1 MNKSTLVLAT
11 TLIISLFSDQTHA
24 SLENDM
30 QSFFDKIG
38 AHANITP
45 GGAYKG
51 QEGGF
56 YTGGSVFSRTPAREI
71 QMVNMQMPNIGAG
84 CNGIDIFTGGIGFI
98 DASRLIE
105 TMKAIGANGAGYAFS
120 LALKQMSPQIM
131 NQIEEFM
138 AIANSANWN
147 NINSCQMAMS
157 LVNNGAAMFHETGVR
172 TCIQSHLNKGTAR
185 DYIEARDKCKA
196 QDLVN
201 AQNKE
206 ALLDPALKDS
216 SISDVNIVWRA
227 IQNNGTLAH
236 LHDDL
241 KYFLMSLTG
250 TVIIRSDNNGSQ
262 KQIYVSKL
270 YNDDIINNLSSHKT
284 FKVYACADDHTT
296 ANGCLSIVDKTITL
310 GDNKSF
316 IGRVR
321 EILRTMEQKVED
333 DLPLTVSEKAFLES
347 TALPVYKM
355 LNVHSAF
362 SRGVSL
368 MLPSEYAEV
377 IAMDILYR
385 YVDVGI
391 NDVMQAFNNNL
402 LPEKL
407 QVQFFDMV
415 EKTRSQIKNLR
426 SYHLKKMAHTQDM
439 IAKVQMMEKQVSALI
454 SSEHFNDSDE
464 NFGG

>member
-1 MNKSTLVLAT
+1 MNNRFFLVL
-11 TLIISLFSDQTHA
+11 TLILSIFSCQTHA
-24 SLENDM
+24 TIDADM

-38 AHANITP
+38 ANANVTP

-56 YTGGSVFSRTPAREI
+56 YTGGSVFTRIPAREV

-138 AIANSANWN
+138 AIANGANWN
-147 NINSCQMAMS
+147 NINSCQAAMS

-172 TCIQSHLNKGTAR
+172 TCIQSHLNQGSAR

-196 QDLVN
+196 QAAVN
-201 AQNKE
+201 AQNKI
-206 ALLDPALKDS
+206 ALSDPGLKDS
-216 SISDVNIVWRA
+216 TISDVNIVWRA
-227 IQNNGTLAH
+227 IQNNGALAH

-250 TVIIRSDNNGSQ
+250 TVIIRSNNNGSQ
-262 KQIYVSKL
+262 KQIYPSKL
-270 YNDDIINNLSSHKT
+270 YKDEIFSHHKT
-284 FKVYACADDHTT
+284 FRVYACADEHTT
-296 ANGCLSIVDKTITL
+296 ANGCLSINDKTITL
-310 GDNKSF
+310 SDNKSF

-321 EILRTMEQKVED
+321 EILKAMEQKVED
-333 DLPLTVSEKAFLES
+333 DLPLTVPERAFLES

-362 SRGVSL
+362 SRGLSL
-368 MLPSEYAEV
+368 MFPSEYAEV

-385 YVDVGI
+385 YVDTGI
-391 NDVMQAFNNNL
+391 SDVMEAFNSNQ
-402 LPEKL
+402 LPKELRADFLDMIEKA
-407 QVQFFDMV
+407 
-415 EKTRSQIKNLR
+415 RSQIKTLR
-426 SYHLKKMAHTQDM
+426 AHHLKKMVHTQDM

-454 SSEHFNDSDE
+454 SSEHFNDFDG

>member
-1 MNKSTLVLAT
+1 MNKKSSALTIT
-11 TLIISLFSDQTHA
+11 IMISIFSCQIHA
-24 SLENDM
+24 SIDADM

-38 AHANITP
+38 AHANVTP

-71 QMVNMQMPNIGAG
+71 EIVNMQMPSIGAG
-84 CNGIDIFTGGIGFI
+84 CNGIDVFTGGIGFI

-147 NINSCQMAMS
+147 NINSCQAAMS

-172 TCIQSHLNKGTAR
+172 TCIQSHLNKGSAR

-196 QDLVN
+196 QAAVN

-206 ALLDPALKDS
+206 ALSDPTLKDS
-216 SISDVNIVWRA
+216 SITDVNIVWRA

-236 LHDDL
+236 LSDDL

-250 TVIIRSDNNGSQ
+250 TVIIRSNNNGTQ
-262 KQIYVSKL
+262 KQIYRSKL
-270 YNDDIINNLSSHKT
+270 YKDEIFTSHKT
-284 FKVYACADDHTT
+284 FTVHACADEHTT

-316 IGRVR
+316 VGRVR
-321 EILRTMEQKVED
+321 EILKAMEKNVED
-333 DLPLTVSEKAFLES
+333 DTPLTATEKAFLES

-385 YVDVGI
+385 YVDTGI
-391 NDVMQAFNNNL
+391 SDVMQAFNNNL
-402 LPEKL
+402 LPQKL
-407 QVQFFDMV
+407 QSDFFDMV
-415 EKTRSQIKNLR
+415 QKARTQIKTLR
-426 SYHLKKMAHTQDM
+426 SHHLKKMVHTQDM

-454 SSEHFNDSDE
+454 SSEHFNDTDE

>member
-1 MNKSTLVLAT
+1 MNNRFFLVL
-11 TLIISLFSDQTHA
+11 TLILSIFSCQTHA
-24 SLENDM
+24 TIDADM

-38 AHANITP
+38 ANANVTP

-56 YTGGSVFSRTPAREI
+56 YTGGSVFTRIPAREV

-138 AIANSANWN
+138 AIANGANWN
-147 NINSCQMAMS
+147 NINSCQAAMS

-172 TCIQSHLNKGTAR
+172 TCIQSHLNQGSAR

-196 QDLVN
+196 QAAVN
-201 AQNKE
+201 AQNKV
-206 ALLDPALKDS
+206 ALSDPSLKDS
-216 SISDVNIVWRA
+216 TISDVNIVWRA
-227 IQNNGTLAH
+227 IQNNGALAH
-236 LHDDL
+236 LPDDL

-250 TVIIRSDNNGSQ
+250 TVIIRSNNNGSQ
-262 KQIYVSKL
+262 KQIYPSKL
-270 YNDDIINNLSSHKT
+270 YKDEIFSHHKT
-284 FKVYACADDHTT
+284 FKVYACADEHTT
-296 ANGCLSIVDKTITL
+296 ANGCLSLNDKTITL
-310 GDNKSF
+310 SDNKSF

-321 EILRTMEQKVED
+321 EILKAMEQKVED
-333 DLPLTVSEKAFLES
+333 DLPLTVPERAFLES

-362 SRGVSL
+362 SRGLSL
-368 MLPSEYAEV
+368 MFPSEYAEV

-385 YVDVGI
+385 YVDTSI
-391 NDVMQAFNNNL
+391 SDVMEAFNSNQ
-402 LPEKL
+402 LPQELRAEFLDMIEKA
-407 QVQFFDMV
+407 
-415 EKTRSQIKNLR
+415 RSQIKTLR
-426 SYHLKKMAHTQDM
+426 AHHLKKMVHTQDM
-439 IAKVQMMEKQVSALI
+439 VAKVQMMEKQVSALI
-454 SSEHFNDSDE
+454 SSEHFNDFDGD
-464 NFGG
+464 FGG

>member
-1 MNKSTLVLAT
+1 MNNRLLVIT
-11 TLIISLFSDQTHA
+11 FILIINCSSA
-24 SLENDM
+24 YANLENDM

-38 AHANITP
+38 AQANVTP

-71 QMVNMQMPNIGAG
+71 QIVNMQMPSIGAG
-84 CNGIDIFTGGIGFI
+84 CNGIDVFTGGIGFI
-98 DASRLIE
+98 NASRLIE

-138 AIANSANWN
+138 AIANGANWN
-147 NINSCQMAMS
+147 NINSCQAAMS
-157 LVNNGAAMFHETGVR
+157 LVNNGAALFHETGVR
-172 TCIQSHLNKGTAR
+172 TCIQSHLTQGSAR
-185 DYIEARDKCKA
+185 DYIEARDKCKT
-196 QDLVN
+196 QDAVN
-201 AQNKE
+201 AQNKA
-206 ALLDPALKDS
+206 ALSDPALKDAS
-216 SISDVNIVWRA
+216 MTDVNIVWRA

-250 TVIIRSDNNGSQ
+250 TVIIRSDNNGTQ
-262 KQIYVSKL
+262 KQIYPSKL
-270 YNDDIINNLSSHKT
+270 YKDEIFTNAKT
-284 FKVYACADDHTT
+284 FTVHACADEHRT
-296 ANGCLSIVDKTITL
+296 ANGCLSLVDKTITL
-310 GDNKSF
+310 ADNKSF
-316 IGRVR
+316 VGRVR
-321 EILRTMEQKVED
+321 EILKTMEQKVED
-333 DLPLTVSEKAFLES
+333 DTPLTEAEKAFLES

-362 SRGVSL
+362 ARGVSL

-385 YVDVGI
+385 YVDTGI
-391 NDVMQAFNNNL
+391 SDVMQAFNNNL
-402 LPEKL
+402 LPQKL
-407 QVQFFDMV
+407 EADFFNMVQ
-415 EKTRSQIKNLR
+415 KARTQIKTLR
-426 SYHLKKMAHTQDM
+426 SHHLKKMVHTQDM

-454 SSEHFNDSDE
+454 SSEHFNDSDG

>member
-1 MNKSTLVLAT
+1 MNSRFLALT
-11 TLIISLFSDQTHA
+11 IALMISIFSNQTHA

-30 QSFFDKIG
+30 QHFFDAIG
-38 AHANITP
+38 AHANVTP

-56 YTGGSVFSRTPAREI
+56 YTGGSVFSRMPAREI

-138 AIANSANWN
+138 SIANSANWN

-172 TCIQSHLNKGTAR
+172 TCIQSHLNQGTAR

-196 QDLVN
+196 QAAVN
-201 AQNKE
+201 AQNKT

-227 IQNNGTLAH
+227 IQNNGTLMH
-236 LHDDL
+236 LPDDL

-250 TVIIRSDNNGSQ
+250 TVIIRSNNNGSQ
-262 KQIYVSKL
+262 KQIYASKL
-270 YNDDIINNLSSHKT
+270 YKDDILSNHKS
-284 FKVYACADDHTT
+284 FKVHACADDHAT

-310 GDNKSF
+310 TDNKSF

-321 EILRTMEQKVED
+321 EILKAMEQKVED
-333 DLPLTVSEKAFLES
+333 DTPLTVPERAFLES
-347 TALPVYKM
+347 TALPIYKM

-385 YVDVGI
+385 YLDTGI
-391 NDVMQAFNNNL
+391 SDVMQAFNNNL
-402 LPEKL
+402 LPDTLRAEFL
-407 QVQFFDMV
+407 DMV
-415 EKTRSQIKNLR
+415 EKARRQIKNLR
-426 SYHLKKMAHTQDM
+426 SHHLKKMAHTQDM

-454 SSEHFNDSDE
+454 SSEHFNDCDE

>member
-1 MNKSTLVLAT
+1 MNKRILISRTVLS
-11 TLIISLFSDQTHA
+11 LIIGFFTCQTHA
-24 SLENDM
+24 TLEADM
-30 QSFFDKIG
+30 QNFFDKIG
-38 AHANITP
+38 ANANVTP

-56 YTGGSVFSRTPAREI
+56 YTGGSVFARIPAREV

-138 AIANSANWN
+138 AIANGANWN
-147 NINSCQMAMS
+147 NINSCQMAMG

-172 TCIQSHLNKGTAR
+172 TCIQSHLNQGSAR
-185 DYIEARDKCKA
+185 DYIEARDKCKTQA
-196 QDLVN
+196 AVN
-201 AQNKE
+201 AQNKA
-206 ALLDPALKDS
+206 ALSDPSLKDS
-216 SISDVNIVWRA
+216 TISDVNIVWRA
-227 IQNNGTLAH
+227 IQNNGALAH

-262 KQIYVSKL
+262 KQIYPSKL
-270 YNDDIINNLSSHKT
+270 YKDEIFSHHKT
-284 FKVYACADDHTT
+284 FKVYACADEHAT

-310 GDNKSF
+310 SDNKSF

-321 EILRTMEQKVED
+321 EILKAMEQKVED
-333 DLPLTVSEKAFLES
+333 DLPLTVPERAFLES
-347 TALPVYKM
+347 TALPIYKM

-362 SRGVSL
+362 SRGLSL
-368 MLPSEYAEV
+368 MFPSEYAEV

-385 YVDVGI
+385 YVDTGI
-391 NDVMQAFNNNL
+391 HDVMEAFNNNQ
-402 LPEKL
+402 LPQELRAEFLDMIEKA
-407 QVQFFDMV
+407 
-415 EKTRSQIKNLR
+415 RSQIKTLR
-426 SYHLKKMAHTQDM
+426 AHHLKKMVHTQDM
-439 IAKVQMMEKQVSALI
+439 IAKVQMMEKQVFALI
-454 SSEHFNDSDE
+454 SSEHFNDFDGD
-464 NFGG
+464 FGG

>member
-1 MNKSTLVLAT
+1 MNKRILVSRIFFS
-11 TLIISLFSDQTHA
+11 LIIGFFTCQSHA
-24 SLENDM
+24 TIEADM

-38 AHANITP
+38 ANANVTP

-56 YTGGSVFSRTPAREI
+56 YTGGSVFARIPAREV

-138 AIANSANWN
+138 AIANGANWN
-147 NINSCQMAMS
+147 NINSCQMAMG

-172 TCIQSHLNKGTAR
+172 TCIQSHLNQGSAR
-185 DYIEARDKCKA
+185 DYIEARDKCKTQA
-196 QDLVN
+196 AVN
-201 AQNKE
+201 AQNKA
-206 ALLDPALKDS
+206 ALSDPSLKDS
-216 SISDVNIVWRA
+216 TISNVNIVWRA
-227 IQNNGTLAH
+227 IQNNGALAH

-250 TVIIRSDNNGSQ
+250 TVIIRSNNNGSQ
-262 KQIYVSKL
+262 KQIYPSKL
-270 YNDDIINNLSSHKT
+270 YKDEIFSHHKT
-284 FKVYACADDHTT
+284 FKVHACADEHAT
-296 ANGCLSIVDKTITL
+296 ANGCLNIVDKTITL
-310 GDNKSF
+310 SDNKSF

-321 EILRTMEQKVED
+321 EILKAMEQKVED
-333 DLPLTVSEKAFLES
+333 DLPLTVPERAFLES

-362 SRGVSL
+362 SRGLSL
-368 MLPSEYAEV
+368 MFPSEYAEV

-385 YVDVGI
+385 YVDTGI
-391 NDVMQAFNNNL
+391 SDVMEAFNNNL
-402 LPEKL
+402 LPKEL
-407 QVQFFDMV
+407 RADFFDMV
-415 EKTRSQIKNLR
+415 EKARQQIKTLR
-426 SYHLKKMAHTQDM
+426 AHHLKKMVHTQDM

-454 SSEHFNDSDE
+454 SSEHFNDFDGD
-464 NFGG
+464 FGG

>member
-1 MNKSTLVLAT
+1 MNKKILMHTSILTF
-11 TLIISLFSDQTHA
+11 IINIASPQAHA

-38 AHANITP
+38 ANANVTP
-45 GGAYKG
+45 SGAYKG

-56 YTGGSVFSRTPAREI
+56 YTGGSVFSRIPAREV
-71 QMVNMQMPNIGAG
+71 QMVNMQMPSIGAG
-84 CNGIDIFTGGIGFI
+84 CNGIDIFTGGLGFI

-138 AIANSANWN
+138 AIANGANWN
-147 NINSCQMAMS
+147 NINSCQAAMS

-172 TCIQSHLNKGTAR
+172 TCIQSHLNQGSAR

-196 QDLVN
+196 QAAVN
-201 AQNKE
+201 AQNKL
-206 ALLDPALKDS
+206 ALSDPSLKDS
-216 SISDVNIVWRA
+216 TINDVNIVWRA
-227 IQNNGTLAH
+227 IQNNGALAH

-250 TVIIRSDNNGSQ
+250 TVIVRSNNNGSQ
-262 KQIYVSKL
+262 KQIYPSKL
-270 YNDDIINNLSSHKT
+270 YKDEILTQAKT
-284 FKVYACADDHTT
+284 FRVYACADEHSTG
-296 ANGCLSIVDKTITL
+296 NGCLILTEKTITL
-310 GDNKSF
+310 SDNKSF

-321 EILRTMEQKVED
+321 EILKAMEQKVED
-333 DLPLTVSEKAFLES
+333 DSPLTVPERAFLES

-368 MLPSEYAEV
+368 MFPSEYAEV

-385 YVDVGI
+385 YVDTGI
-391 NDVMQAFNNNL
+391 SDVMEAFNNNQ
-402 LPEKL
+402 LPTGLRAEFL
-407 QVQFFDMV
+407 DMIA
-415 EKTRSQIKNLR
+415 KARQQIKTVR
-426 SYHLKKMAHTQDM
+426 AHHLKKMVHTQDM

-454 SSEHFNDSDE
+454 SSEHFNDSDG